1 MKAVLAHEGVSTPNM
16 KMNLLLLTIAA
27 TGLVFAQGPRG
38 GFGGPGGPDTEARLT
53 KTLSLNAT
61 QQNAAHTALQEHRV
75 ATSGLNEQMHT
86 LNTQLHAAI
95 KAGNTDQINTLTSSI
110 STIHQ
115 QILASQSKAAA
126 TIYATLNAD
135 QKTQVGDHLEMLT
148 GGPGFGGRGPGGP
161 GGRRPNPNQQ

>member
-1 MKAVLAHEGVSTPNM
+1 MKIKV
-16 KMNLLLLTIAA
+16 LLLTVAA

-38 GFGGPGGPDTEARLT
+38 GGPDTEARLT
-53 KTLSLNAT
+53 KTLNLNAT

-95 KAGNTDQINTLTSSI
+95 KAGNTEQITQITTSLSTL
-110 STIHQ
+110 HQ
-115 QILASQSKAAA
+115 QMLASQSNAAA
-126 TIYATLNAD
+126 KIYATLNAD
-135 QKTQVGDHLEMLT
+135 QKTQVGDHIEMLMG

-161 GGRRPNPNQQ
+161 PPNRRGANNNN

>member
-1 MKAVLAHEGVSTPNM
+1 MKT
-16 KMNLLLLTIAA
+16 NLLLLTVVA

-38 GFGGPGGPDTEARLT
+38 GMRGPGGPDTEAHLT
-53 KTLSLNAT
+53 KTLNLNAT
-61 QQNAAHTALQEHRV
+61 QQNTVHTALQEHRV

-95 KAGNTDQINTLTSSI
+95 KSGATDQITSLTTSIATL
-110 STIHQ
+110 HQ

-161 GGRRPNPNQQ
+161 PPARRGNNNNN